1 MSAYFLNTL
10 SLSAELESYFS
21 GEDIVIMKKLFAVG
35 LAVLLM
41 AGCAGKTKVESDL
54 AIKGA
59 PDWVNEGSQILNDK
73 GGRLFHGVGL
83 APPMGDE
90 SLQIS
95 TADNRARAEV
105 ARILSTFFDVVNSDY
120 GSAAGSDG
128 DLAGQQS
135 VSRQIESLTRTNLN
149 GAKII
154 GRWRDKRTGTI
165 YSIAELDLE
174 QVKRIVAA
182 NQEMNRDFGRYLEAH
197 GDTIFDREL
206 EGAQ

>member
-1 MSAYFLNTL
+1 M
-10 SLSAELESYFS
+10 
-21 GEDIVIMKKLFAVG
+21 VIMKKLFAVG

-73 GGRLFHGVGL
+73 GGRLFHGVGS
-83 APPMGDE
+83 APPLGDE
-90 SLQIS
+90 SLQVS

-105 ARILSTFFDVVNSDY
+105 ARILSSFIDVVNSDY
-120 GSAAGSDG
+120 GSATGSGG

-135 VSRQIESLTRTNLN
+135 VARQIESLTRTNLS
-149 GAKII
+149 GARII
-154 GRWRDKRTGTI
+154 GRWRDKRTGMV

-182 NQEMNRDFGRYLEAH
+182 NQEMNQDFGKFLEAH
-197 GDTIFDREL
+197 GDTIFDRRL
-206 EGAQ
+206 EGTK